1 MAQPT
6 DTTPLRLAVVHALTS
21 ATGKPRSLG
30 LDGYPLFRE
39 AGPAESL
46 QRGSANLD
54 RPGVTVAVRD
64 HGPDPDA
71 LMFEMS
77 NLRREVCVVEVRCS
91 YASGNPAVAV
101 EINATLAAIER
112 DRQRVL
118 AALLYPDALLYAPD
132 GQETGLDS
140 GCLRWDGYT
149 SQGPEPWPLP
159 QGERVLRV
167 THRFRVSVELTS
179 A

>member
-1 MAQPT
+1 MALPT
-6 DTTPLRLAVVHALTS
+6 DTTPLRLAVVHALTA
-21 ATGKPRSLG
+21 ATGQPRSLG
-30 LDGYPLFRE
+30 LDGYPLFVE
-39 AGPAESL
+39 VGPSETL
-46 QRGSANLD
+46 QRGGAALD

-64 HGPDPDA
+64 HGPDPEG

-77 NLRREVCVVEVRCS
+77 DRRREVCFVEIRCS
-91 YASGNPAVAV
+91 YPSGNPAVAA

-118 AALLYPDALLYAPD
+118 AALLYPSALLEAPD
-132 GQETGLDS
+132 GRETGLDS
-140 GCLRWDGYT
+140 GCLRWDGYS

-167 THRFRVSVELTS
+167 THRFRCSVELTQP
-179 A
+179 